1 MNQRVAK
8 IIVVLIIVGLIGGL
22 GLGTVLSVFAP
33 DSRSAKTMNSS
44 SMDQMKQNAK
54 PVKK

>member
-44 SMDQMKQNAK
+44 SMDEMKRNAK
-54 PVKK
+54 PVNK